1 MKSLSIKSIQSF
13 GVSPI
18 VVVVESVVGASA
30 LNNLMEALWRAV
42 QGFHRDAPL
51 RAITARKSIST
62 PHFT

>member
-30 LNNLMEALWRAV
+30 LNNLMKALWRAV
-42 QGFHRDAPL
+42 QGV
-51 RAITARKSIST
+51 SS
-62 PHFT
+62 